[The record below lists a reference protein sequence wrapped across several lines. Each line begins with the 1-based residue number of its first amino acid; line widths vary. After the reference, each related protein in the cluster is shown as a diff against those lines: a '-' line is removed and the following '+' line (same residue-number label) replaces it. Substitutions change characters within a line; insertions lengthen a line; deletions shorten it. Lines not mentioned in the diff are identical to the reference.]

1 MGGATLQ
8 PPPCESRCL
17 RRVRIGLQRQRV
29 PSARRS
35 GRRRRLAL
43 PRHQRQSR
51 RDARGDRASPSHSR
65 SHGEASCSINQC
77 LKILKPCEHVFEM
90 KSSNI
95 ASTCFQHWYLIP
107 PTESCL
113 QPEPQRARQV
123 PATRRR
129 HSSGRRGSPRRR
141 LPPLRSRC
149 RSRRSRG
156 PPHGVGKLP
165 AWIPG
170 IDHESRSITAPNSN
184 VISSLR

>member
-1 MGGATLQ
+1 MGGPTLQ
-8 PPPCESRCL
+8 PTSCESRRLC
-17 RRVRIGLQRQRV
+17 RVRVGLQRQRV

-51 RDARGDRASPSHSR
+51 RDARGDRAPPSHSR
-65 SHGEASCSINQC
+65 SNGEASRSINQY
-77 LKILKPCEHVFEM
+77 LKILMFICNPQ
-90 KSSNI
+90 NI
-95 ASTCFQHWYLIP
+95 ACISFQHWNSIP

-129 HSSGRRGSPRRR
+129 LSRSGRGRPRRR

-170 IDHESRSITAPNSN
+170 NDHELKSVLAPNSN
-184 VISSLR
+184 VSSSLFR